1 MRDETEKRNFV
12 LQSAN
17 LMLEEVLNNEQLDR
31 VEQLSLLNNA
41 RKYFIDLFR
50 KGYKITELR
59 RNIQTIY
66 ELKVSIDLK
75 NPTDYKLSVEPLEN
89 LYNGLSLKPKTDIT
103 DSFIGLENV
112 QKSKLI
118 NLPRRTSL
126 IDITPLKRM
135 KCCSEILATP
145 SQKRKLIINFYG
157 KAFVT
162 CTFSKIKSALYN
174 PSPRDEISCKKI
186 RLCERLKAL
195 KHLSSTQKPHHNVRA
210 VKKLE
215 THFPKKSSRFEF
227 IRMGLV
233 FSEIKDRTHQEK
245 LI

>member
-145 SQKRKLIINFYG
+145 SQKRKLIINFMG
-157 KAFVT
+157 RRL
-162 CTFSKIKSALYN
+162 SHALFQKLN
-174 PSPRDEISCKKI
+174 QHSII
-186 RLCERLKAL
+186 
-195 KHLSSTQKPHHNVRA
+195 HLLAMRFL
-210 VKKLE
+210 VKKLG
-215 THFPKKSSRFEF
+215 SAN
-227 IRMGLV
+227 
-233 FSEIKDRTHQEK
+233 D
-245 LI
+245 